1 MKGEEE
7 LKGLV
12 HRIKTL
18 IRRSSLTKRQQPQ
31 RRTGSS
37 VPSPNLQTLHTTP
50 SSRLEC
56 LPAELRC
63 QILSSFSNLDDLKS
77 TAHAS
82 PVLYQQYRA
91 DRKIILDSVLR
102 QTLGDKVFVDA
113 YAVQK
118 SLPLEGPAELPVN
131 LGVQF
136 FMMEYQ
142 KHYSGPSLISSE
154 CTVEDLIGMAAF
166 YTSTIKPLLVSIPAM
181 LLRNLNRSLQLG
193 SLSSTERTRIT
204 RALYRFQ
211 MWCNLY
217 GTSDIAAARDWPL
230 DPFDMLMYFFEI
242 FHPWEIEEI
251 SCIHTF
257 FMEMYDRIFV
267 DIRWDLDSSSIRFLD
282 SAGNS
287 SLGGPVDLSWGDD
300 DGGECCVMIQRSELR
315 TLTGYET
322 IARSSKTGLSPAD

>member
-230 DPFDMLMYFFEI
+230 DPFDMLMYFFEV
-242 FHPWEIEEI
+242 FQPWEIEEI

-257 FMEMYDRIFV
+257 FMDMYDRIFV
-267 DIRWDLDSSSIRFLD
+267 DVRWDLDSSSIRFLD
-282 SAGNS
+282 SPGDS
-287 SLGGPVDLSWGDD
+287 LLGGPVDLSWGDD